1 MLVECLRAVAFIAI
15 VSKKDDLVN
24 ILSRR
29 HLQTLQTFSG
39 HKCDVLATK
48 INARKAKHWAPTQD
62 YIDQF
67 NATET
72 KEKDWEGKRA
82 WNKFSQ

>member
-1 MLVECLRAVAFIAI
+1 M
-15 VSKKDDLVN
+15 
-24 ILSRR
+24 
-29 HLQTLQTFSG
+29 FSG
-39 HKCDVLATK
+39 HISDVLATK

-72 KEKDWEGKRA
+72 KDKDWEG
-82 WNKFSQ
+82 